1 MPWIKKTQDYFAAI
15 GLHITEVRRPES
27 DVAMAPSRIQL
38 SPSGGREH
46 KQTKQSK
53 GHEKEIACVVVNRR
67 SEAQQAR
74 AAGSGGSGALMARIA
89 LARHL

>member
-1 MPWIKKTQDYFAAI
+1 
-15 GLHITEVRRPES
+15 LHITEVRRPES